1 MTWTGRR
8 WKWKWLKLHLAGEQ
22 FVHIYVPMI
31 YDLWF
36 AYDLWFIM
44 KMTWPGRRAACPLA
58 TWGWFAGVG
67 RGHTLV
73 RVAKLEWS
81 LVFEGFCLEQKVSF
95 SWFRNSTCIA
105 CILPN
110 CWDCSQSESRTHS
123 RPKADLIPTTSKSS
137 ESSARVIVLIVGHFC
152 QGGSIDPQWY
162 SDGLQIKSNQ
172 PQQEIQ
178 SIKVHSDFLQC
189 LKSVWLDGGIG
200 NSWPHWLFSHF
211 VNYESNIVDDGM
223 KGEGLLLL
231 GVPLV
236 PLLPLLPAVPI

>member
-1 MTWTGRR
+1 M
-8 WKWKWLKLHLAGEQ
+8 
-22 FVHIYVPMI
+22 
-31 YDLWF
+31 
-36 AYDLWFIM
+36 
-44 KMTWPGRRAACPLA
+44 
-58 TWGWFAGVG
+58 G
-67 RGHTLV
+67 RGHALV
-73 RVAKLEWS
+73 RAAKLECS
-81 LVFEGFCLEQKVSF
+81 LVFVGLLFGPKCTF
-95 SWFRNSTCIA
+95 SCFRNSTCIA

-123 RPKADLIPTTSKSS
+123 RPKVDLIPTISKSS

-200 NSWPHWLFSHF
+200 NS
-211 VNYESNIVDDGM
+211 
-223 KGEGLLLL
+223 
-231 GVPLV
+231 
-236 PLLPLLPAVPI
+236 